1 MAQRCLQKLRRRALH
16 QIANQSVS
24 IVSCITC
31 LLSPVSGQLKP
42 CSPSNTNTPHQLR
55 FLDLSPTITAA
66 ANWPTPNPATAPTR
80 AYWTTPSGPSNSCGP
95 NTAHGGHGAR
105 AGWLGLTLGYNR
117 GRNRYLPTGLLPT
130 GYLPTGYLPTG
141 AGAPVLCLR
150 RQAKWVHSTT
160 PFSRRVFVHFA
171 QFLALLRST
180 SAPIST

>member
-1 MAQRCLQKLRRRALH
+1 MSPKTAATRPPPDRESVRFDRKLYNLSAF
-16 QIANQSVS
+16 
-24 IVSCITC
+24 TC
-31 LLSPVSGQLKP
+31 FWAVEA

-105 AGWLGLTLGYNR
+105 RLAWLNPWLQTGAATG
-117 GRNRYLPTGLLPT
+117 YLPTGL
-130 GYLPTGYLPTG
+130 LPTGYLPTG